1 MPIFGVLLDHICD
14 ACLLPNNEKEMQG
27 RREGMYLE
35 QQEVEEKENA
45 ETDRSKNV
53 GMTDRRVREA

>member
-14 ACLLPNNEKEMQG
+14 ACLLPNNKKDMQG

-35 QQEVEEKENA
+35 QEVEEKKNA

-53 GMTDRRVREA
+53 GMTDKRVREA